1 MKNLPLANKRFRT
14 SCARA
19 GASES
24 GGTSENICAV
34 RLPEPSE
41 MTTCSRAS
49 TGRHQVRMSFLN
61 NQTFLLIVAFVR
73 YFFIKDIYVS
83 TLQTSDWKKK
93 DIFRIRRIVRLEPP
107 CRPFITTSYSG
118 EIANFVIEA

>member
-61 NQTFLLIVAFVR
+61 NQTFLLIVAIVR
-73 YFFIKDIYVS
+73 KIFIKDIVQ
-83 TLQTSDWKKK
+83 L
-93 DIFRIRRIVRLEPP
+93 LG
-107 CRPFITTSYSG
+107 RPNNKRTNSSSKTIKG
-118 EIANFVIEA
+118 